1 MLEDFHV
8 MPNEILCSFMR
19 FTNIHLLIYNPNRN
33 AAIDEKTRL
42 SYKAIVDCFSR
53 SHSEKYFF
61 KRQYAINNYP
71 NVRKNSCLSIIF
83 LIYEQNICHLFVN
96 KDIVNLINN

>member
-19 FTNIHLLIYNPNRN
+19 FINIHLLIYNPNRN

-42 SYKAIVDCFSR
+42 SYKAIADCFSR
-53 SHSEKYFF
+53 SHSEKILFF
-61 KRQYAINNYP
+61 FLKRQYAINNYP
-71 NVRKNSCLSIIF
+71 NVRKNSYLSIIF
-83 LIYEQNICHLFVN
+83 LIYERNICHLF
-96 KDIVNLINN
+96 ILTEISLI